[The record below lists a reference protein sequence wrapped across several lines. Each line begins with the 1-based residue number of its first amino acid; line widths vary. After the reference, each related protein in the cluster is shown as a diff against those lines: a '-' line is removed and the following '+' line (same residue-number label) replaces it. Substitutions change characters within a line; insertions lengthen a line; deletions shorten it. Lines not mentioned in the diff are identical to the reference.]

1 MKATIEQLLKPII
14 KADIQSLLTA
24 YATNSTT
31 EEYTLKVANDIRHQD
46 KMDDMFSISAVITTG
61 DDRPNGTKDIMAW
74 NKSLMMIFRVPV
86 NYIQEFAGLIKDYCD
101 ATWDRVSTAT
111 DTRNTEPTQ
120 ADIAYQYRFTWQ
132 SAKPQGEPYSI
143 VVKALPNSD
152 YKEES
157 IMVREFVVIGSMFYS
172 SNVPMDDQ
180 TFSLE
185 LQNGTEP
192 DLDTRVWLSAVED
205 DWNEAVG
212 VLKLSNI
219 YQTNLSMLASWLSVH
234 PATDY
239 PVGTVLK
246 ATLTES
252 STVVYK
258 IVGTTGT
265 QPHYEYYPLLGRI
278 KGQAAIQPAFNP
290 TKLVDQDTP
299 EYDLDAVA
307 RTKGFSV
314 YRILGDVLH
323 NHLLNLFYTSDTA
336 TKFDCKIKMT
346 VTSLSITK
354 YFNAKIS
361 NVSYD
366 DSPNEVISFS
376 IIILDEIVS

>member
-46 KMDDMFSISAVITTG
+46 KLDDMFSISAVITTG

-111 DTRNTEPTQ
+111 DTRDTEPTE

-180 TFSLE
+180 SFSVYLQTGTAPDPSTNTWENSDEEAYNTADDE
-185 LQNGTEP
+185 LKVSISVDDAAGYIA
-192 DLDTRVWLSAVED
+192 WAV
-205 DWNEAVG
+205 A
-212 VLKLSNI
+212 
-219 YQTNLSMLASWLSVH
+219 H
-234 PATDY
+234 PATGYDTY
-239 PVGTVLK
+239 TVLRVFFVD
-246 ATLTES
+246 TSNYL
-252 STVVYK
+252 YK
-258 IVGTTGT
+258 IAIASGTNPTYG
-265 QPHYEYYPLLGRI
+265 YVPLLGRI

-314 YRILGDVLH
+314 YRILGDILH

-336 TKFDCKIKMT
+336 TKFDCVIKMT